1 MWVNSF
7 SKLDRIMQF
16 LSRLFLSLTKSSDV
30 LEREREEA
38 YLADAVDIY
47 DLEFR
52 LRKIDREKAARHP
65 AWMSSR

>member
-1 MWVNSF
+1 
-7 SKLDRIMQF
+7 MQF
-16 LSRLFLSLTKSSDV
+16 LHRLFLSLTKSSDV

-65 AWMSSR
+65 AWMSQR